1 MKRFFTLISLIALSL
16 AAAPAVA
23 QDTESQDA
31 ELLTRCGKT
40 ARCAT
45 VPKQDAG
52 PRMDVVFTIDATSS
66 MADEIEVIKKEI
78 WTIANKLISGK
89 PTPDIRFGL
98 VLYRDTTD
106 QKLVEVTP
114 LTRDI
119 DMIHKKL
126 MAAQAV
132 GGGDKPEHVGKG
144 LHSTL
149 DLAWDMDAETRRL
162 VYLVGDAGAN
172 NHETFTLASALDRAT
187 QMNIKINTIGCSGL
201 QSDERAEFTKI
212 ASTTGGGFDALTY
225 YAVVEDSD
233 GSKKSVVY
241 HDGKAYESE
250 GEISDEEWKKGGAKV
265 IASRKMKRAKA
276 DTTRRAAS
284 APKRNNLDAS
294 LADDMVENA
303 ESMGVSY

>member
-1 MKRFFTLISLIALSL
+1 MKRLFTLLSLIAISL
-16 AAAPAVA
+16 LTTSASA
-23 QDTESQDA
+23 QETEAQETEA
-31 ELLTRCGKT
+31 QTRCGKT

-45 VPKQDAG
+45 LPQKNDR

-89 PTPDIRFGL
+89 PAPDIRFGL
-98 VLYRDTTD
+98 VLYRDTSD
-106 QKLVEVTP
+106 AKLVEVSP

-149 DLAWDMDAETRRL
+149 DLAWDLDAETTRL

-172 NHETFTLASALDRAT
+172 NHKTFTLASALDRAK

-201 QSDERAEFTKI
+201 AAHERSEFTKI

-225 YAVVEDSD
+225 YAVVEDSN
-233 GSKKSVVY
+233 GEKKSVVY
-241 HDGKAYESE
+241 YDGKTYETE
-250 GEISDEEWKKGGAKV
+250 GEISDEEWKKGGDKV
-265 IASRKMKRAKA
+265 IKSREMKP
-276 DTTRRAAS
+276 AS
-284 APKRNNLDAS
+284 ASVAGRARSAKKRNNLDSS
-294 LADDMVENA
+294 LADDMMKSA
-303 ESMGVSY
+303 ESMGVAY